1 MSQETVV
8 TRNLGELI
16 TAIHLNR
23 NHMPDFNP
31 NDSESKEKIERAH
44 EIIHGL
50 VLAVKAEVGF
60 ETYEQTLK
68 FIDQEIRN
76 QAVMQ

>member
-1 MSQETVV
+1 MSQDIAV

-16 TAIHLNR
+16 AAIHLCR
-23 NHMPDFNP
+23 NQMPDFNP
-31 NDSESKEKIERAH
+31 DDSESKGKIERAH

-60 ETYEQTLK
+60 ETYEQALK

-76 QAVMQ
+76 LSAVQ

>member
-16 TAIHLNR
+16 TAIHLCR
-23 NHMPDFNP
+23 NQMPDFNP
-31 NDSESKEKIERAH
+31 DDSESKGKIERAH

-50 VLAVKAEVGF
+50 VLAVKSEVGF
-60 ETYEQTLK
+60 ETYEQALK

-76 QAVMQ
+76 ISAVQ